1 MHNSLAGVIAQR
13 YRTKMTKPSALNWL
27 VLATLAVIWGAAF
40 MFAKIALED
49 FGPKTLTALRLVI
62 GAVVLLIIAYATG
75 NRLPNFKTPENR
87 RIWLFI
93 LGMGVM
99 TNVLPFNLLNW
110 GQQYVTSSFAGIS
123 MAVVPLLV
131 LPLAHILVPG
141 EQLTLRRMTGFGIGF
156 IGTVVLVG
164 PATFFTSTGENL
176 EPLGRL
182 ACVATAGCY
191 AIGSI
196 ITRLAPHVSMI
207 SFSAGGLL
215 IAAILGV
222 PFALYFEGMP
232 AAGSFAGWAAAGYLG
247 FMATAM
253 ATLMLVWTIK
263 TAGPT
268 FMSLVNY
275 QVPVWAVI
283 LGMLVLSEALPGQFV
298 LALGLILIGLAI
310 SQNWERLRHRL
321 GAA

>member
-1 MHNSLAGVIAQR
+1 
-13 YRTKMTKPSALNWL
+13 MTKPSLLNWL
-27 VLATLAVIWGAAF
+27 ALITLGVIWGAAF

-49 FGPKTLTALRLVI
+49 FGPKTLTAIRLVI
-62 GAVVLLIIAYATG
+62 GAVLLLGIAYATG
-75 NRLPNFKTPENR
+75 NPLPGFKTAEGR
-87 RIWLFI
+87 RAWLFI
-93 LGMGVM
+93 FGMGVM

-131 LPLAHILVPG
+131 LPLAHFLVPG
-141 EQLTLRRMTGFGIGF
+141 EQLTTRKIIGF
-156 IGTVVLVG
+156 AIGFVGTVILVG

-182 ACVATAGCY
+182 ACVATACCY

-196 ITRLAPHVSMI
+196 ITRLSPKMSMI

-215 IAAILGV
+215 VAALLGV
-222 PFALYFEGMP
+222 PYALYYEGMP
-232 AAGSFAGWAAAGYLG
+232 SAGSVLGWAAASYLG
-247 FMATAM
+247 VLATAS
-253 ATLMLVWTIK
+253 ATLMLVWVIQ

-283 LGMLVLSEALPGQFV
+283 LGLVVLSETLPGQF
-298 LALGLILIGLAI
+298 LAALSMILLGLAI
-310 SQNWERLRHRL
+310 SQNWGRLKNRL
-321 GAA
+321 SAG